1 LARPLPARSRALI
14 LAFSLALVLCLQP
27 SAPAAGAGAAEL
39 VQKGNGS
46 YARGE
51 LAEAAAGYEKARQ
64 AAPGQAV
71 PLYNLGVVLYRQDN
85 LAAALAAFQSIP
97 AAPAE
102 LAARLHYNQGNTL
115 ARLGRLAEEQ
125 EPEQA
130 LVLYRRSLGAYRRTL
145 ELDGG
150 RREAA
155 VNLEI
160 VRRWLA
166 ELESRVARAPAA
178 AREGSGTP
186 APGQGGRPQDPAQAP
201 PAPQDPVVEPPAPW
215 ELPDESAQAILREES
230 ARREEEQARG
240 GTLGNEYP
248 AW

>member
-1 LARPLPARSRALI
+1 MTSRPGARRSAAQLV
-14 LAFSLALVLCLQP
+14 LALLLALLPGVR
-27 SAPAAGAGAAEL
+27 AAAAGAAEL
-39 VQKGNGS
+39 VQAGNGS

-97 AAPAE
+97 AAPDG

-115 ARLGRLAEEQ
+115 ARLGRLAQED

-130 LVLYRRSLGAYRRTL
+130 LALYRRSLGAYRRTL
-145 ELDGG
+145 ELESGH
-150 RREAA
+150 REAA
-155 VNLEI
+155 VNLEV

-166 ELESRVARAPAA
+166 ELESRLARAPAA
-178 AREGSGTP
+178 AQDGSGTP
-186 APGQGGRPQDPAQAP
+186 VPGRGTKPQEPSQAP
-201 PAPQDPVVEPPAPW
+201 PAPQDPVVEQPAPW

-240 GTLGNEYP
+240 GTLANEYP